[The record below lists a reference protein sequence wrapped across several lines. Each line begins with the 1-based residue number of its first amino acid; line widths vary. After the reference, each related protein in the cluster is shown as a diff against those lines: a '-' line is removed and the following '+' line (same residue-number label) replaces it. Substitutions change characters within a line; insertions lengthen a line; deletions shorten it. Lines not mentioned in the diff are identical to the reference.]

1 MFPTLPALSKHLL
14 SKPFKRAQ
22 TGLFHGSLIQFG
34 NNVPFSKH
42 KTRRTWL
49 PNIQHKGLFSDL
61 LGRELRLKVTTRSL
75 RTIRKYGGLDQY
87 ILNTRHELLGPEGMR
102 IRIMLREKQEQLARQ
117 AAQEARSAKPHPA
130 PSPTR
135 LEADSETKDGQVQ
148 VSGAGAGASLGA
160 GTEKMAALE
169 NKRLGSVEDSNIEV
183 RTGGAEVKAE
193 QTQATL

>member
-1 MFPTLPALSKHLL
+1 MFATLPALSKHLL

-49 PNIQHKGLFSDL
+49 PNVQHKGLFSDL

-117 AAQEARSAKPHPA
+117 AVRNTRLANLHPA
-130 PSPTR
+130 PSSTF
-135 LEADSETKDGQVQ
+135 LEGRTETKGGEIKNSDVGSLK
-148 VSGAGAGASLGA
+148 SG
-160 GTEKMAALE
+160 TKKTTALE
-169 NKRLGSVEDSNIEV
+169 SERLGSLKNSNLEV
-183 RTGGAEVKAE
+183 RTGTGGAEVKAE
-193 QTQATL
+193 QIHAAL

>member
-49 PNIQHKGLFSDL
+49 PNVQHKGLFSDL

-102 IRIMLREKQEQLARQ
+102 IRLMLREKQERLARQ
-117 AAQEARSAKPHPA
+117 AVRNTRLAKLHPA
-130 PSPTR
+130 PSSTP
-135 LEADSETKDGQVQ
+135 LEGRTESEGGKIKDSDSGSLKSGTKK
-148 VSGAGAGASLGA
+148 
-160 GTEKMAALE
+160 TTPLE
-169 NKRLGSVEDSNIEV
+169 NSNSEV
-183 RTGGAEVKAE
+183 RTSGTEVKAE
-193 QTQATL
+193 HTHAVL